1 MGKRTNTA
9 RWTGKMWRIDVQQNG
24 KRNSFYSSRPGRAG
38 QREANAKADAWLDDG
53 IAARAPRVA
62 DAGKLWLHEVE
73 QTTCTTNYRPTES
86 RWRNWIVP
94 AIGSRRVNQL
104 TDQDLQEIINT
115 AYAAGRSRKVLKLLA
130 ADLRAFCKYCRKAR
144 LSAYVPEELKIPAGA
159 RYKGK
164 TILQPSDLVKLFNV
178 DTTTYRGKTV
188 EDEYINAYRFQ
199 VLTGLRPGEVIG
211 LDWADIHG
219 SMVNVSR
226 SVNVEGEQTR
236 GKNENAVRSFQL
248 SALACHV
255 LDEQREA
262 SGGLGSVF
270 RITNEQHYYKR
281 WRTYCAAN
289 GLTPCSLYELRHTFV
304 SVVKTLPAGEVKSL
318 VGHSAD
324 MDTFGIYA
332 HTLTGDA
339 AHTAQAV
346 NGVFLQV
353 LKMHKKKRL
362 YHPHQN
368 GRRGASQGRWPPA
381 RMGRG
386 TALKL

>member
-9 RWTGKMWRIDVQQNG
+9 RWTGKMWRIDVQQDG
-24 KRNSFYSSRPGRAG
+24 KRKSFYSSTPGRTG

-62 DAGKLWLHEVE
+62 AAGVLWLHEVE
-73 QTTCTTNYRPTES
+73 LTTCTTNYRPTES

-94 AIGSRRVNQL
+94 AIGARRVNQL

-144 LSAYVPEELKIPAGA
+144 LSAYIPEELKIPAGA

-164 TILQPSDLVKLFNV
+164 TILQPSDLVKLFRV
-178 DTTTYRGKTV
+178 DTTTYRGQIV

-199 VLTGLRPGEVIG
+199 VLTGLRPGEMIG
-211 LDWADIHG
+211 LDWSDIRG
-219 SMVNVSR
+219 YMVNVCR
-226 SVNVEGEQTR
+226 SVNVRGEQTQ

-248 SALACHV
+248 SALARRV
-255 LDEQREA
+255 LDDQQA
-262 SGGLGSVF
+262 ATGGRGSVF
-270 RITNEQHYYKR
+270 RITNEQHYYKH
-281 WRTYCAAN
+281 WKIYCATN
-289 GLTPCSLYELRHTFV
+289 GLTPCSPYELRHTFV
-304 SVVKTLPAGEVKSL
+304 SVVKTLPAGEVKAL

-324 MDTFGIYA
+324 MDTFGVYS

-353 LKMHKKKRL
+353 LK
-362 YHPHQN
+362 N
-368 GRRGASQGRWPPA
+368 A
-381 RMGRG
+381 
-386 TALKL
+386 

>member
-1 MGKRTNTA
+1 M
-9 RWTGKMWRIDVQQNG
+9 
-24 KRNSFYSSRPGRAG
+24 
-38 QREANAKADAWLDDG
+38 
-53 IAARAPRVA
+53 A

-73 QTTCTTNYRPTES
+73 VTTCTTNYRPTES

-94 AIGSRRVNQL
+94 AIGTRRVNQL
-104 TDQDLQEIINT
+104 TDQDLQEIINA

-130 ADLRAFCKYCRKAR
+130 ADLRAFCKYCRKAK

-178 DTTTYRGKTV
+178 NTTAYRGQTV

-219 SMVNVSR
+219 DSVCICR
-226 SVNVEGEQTR
+226 SVNIEGKQTR

-248 SALACHV
+248 TGLARRV
-255 LDEQREA
+255 LDEQRQDT
-262 SGGLGSVF
+262 GGHGSVF
-270 RITNEQHYYKR
+270 RILNEQHYYKR
-281 WRTYCAAN
+281 WKTYCAAN

-304 SVVKTLPAGEVKSL
+304 SVVKTLPAGEVKAL

-324 MDTFGIYA
+324 MDTFGIYS

-353 LKMHKKKRL
+353 LR
-362 YHPHQN
+362 N
-368 GRRGASQGRWPPA
+368 A
-381 RMGRG
+381 
-386 TALKL
+386 

>member
-24 KRNSFYSSRPGRAG
+24 KRKSFYSSRPGRAG

-53 IAARAPRVA
+53 IAARSPRVA
-62 DAGKLWLHEVE
+62 AAGALWLHEVE

-86 RWRNWIVP
+86 RWRNWILP

-144 LSAYVPEELKIPAGA
+144 LSAYIPEELKIPAGA

-178 DTTTYRGKTV
+178 DTTTYRGRVV

-211 LDWADIHG
+211 LDWADIRG

-353 LKMHKKKRL
+353 LK
-362 YHPHQN
+362 N
-368 GRRGASQGRWPPA
+368 A
-381 RMGRG
+381 
-386 TALKL
+386 

>member
-24 KRNSFYSSRPGRAG
+24 KRKSFYSSRPGRAG

-86 RWRNWIVP
+86 RWRNWILP

-178 DTTTYRGKTV
+178 DTTTYRGQTV

-219 SMVNVSR
+219 SMINVSR

-236 GKNENAVRSFQL
+236 GKNENAVRS
-248 SALACHV
+248 
-255 LDEQREA
+255 
-262 SGGLGSVF
+262 F

-324 MDTFGIYA
+324 MDTFGVYA

-353 LKMHKKKRL
+353 LK
-362 YHPHQN
+362 N
-368 GRRGASQGRWPPA
+368 A
-381 RMGRG
+381 
-386 TALKL
+386 

>member
-9 RWTGKMWRIDVQQNG
+9 RWTGKMWRIDVQQDG
-24 KRNSFYSSRPGRAG
+24 KRKSFYSSRPGRTG

-53 IAARAPRVA
+53 IAARAPKVA

-73 QTTCTTNYRPTES
+73 VTTCTTNYRPTES
-86 RWRNWIVP
+86 RWRNWILP

-104 TDQDLQEIINT
+104 TDQDLQEIINV

-130 ADLRAFCKYCRKAR
+130 ADLRAFCKYCRKAK

-178 DTTTYRGKTV
+178 NTTAYRGQTV

-211 LDWADIHG
+211 LDWADIRGDTVHIC
-219 SMVNVSR
+219 R
-226 SVNVEGEQTR
+226 SVNVEGKQTQ
-236 GKNENAVRSFQL
+236 GKYENAVRSFQL
-248 SALACHV
+248 SALARHV
-255 LDEQREA
+255 LDAQRQET
-262 SGGLGSVF
+262 GGRGSVF
-270 RITNEQHYYKR
+270 RITNEQHYYKC
-281 WRTYCAAN
+281 WKTYCAAN

-304 SVVKTLPAGEVKSL
+304 SVVKTLPAGEVKAL

-324 MDTFGIYA
+324 MDTFGIYS

-339 AHTAQAV
+339 AHTSQAV

-353 LKMHKKKRL
+353 LR
-362 YHPHQN
+362 N
-368 GRRGASQGRWPPA
+368 A
-381 RMGRG
+381 
-386 TALKL
+386 